1 MTKKTQIELFIYL
14 TAHCKDSYS
23 FHFVQLA
30 ADLYAWLVV
39 FILPVNSAINPF
51 LYTFTT
57 PTFRSSLR
65 DLCRRVSLLDWAS
78 TATTSMALT
87 SRSGVRSSV
96 SLRNHDYHS
105 SSSLHPNQPL
115 AADCDDAGRAQIELV
130 LLAGD
135 DPFQPDE
142 PLTSTVAAKWR
153 GAGSRLVVSQPQQ
166 QLQLTLGETI

>member
-1 MTKKTQIELFIYL
+1 MQSG
-14 TAHCKDSYS
+14 CYS
-23 FHFVQLA
+23 SNFVQLA

-57 PTFRSSLR
+57 PTFRASLR

-96 SLRNHDYHS
+96 SLRHHDYHS

-135 DPFQPDE
+135 SNDQFQSDE

-153 GAGSRLVVSQPQQ
+153 GAGSRLVVCQRQQQQQ
-166 QLQLTLGETI
+166 QLTFGETI

>member
-1 MTKKTQIELFIYL
+1 M
-14 TAHCKDSYS
+14 
-23 FHFVQLA
+23 QLA

-57 PTFRSSLR
+57 PTFRASLR
-65 DLCRRVSLLDWAS
+65 DLCRRVTLLDWAS

-96 SLRNHDYHS
+96 SLRHHDYHS
-105 SSSLHPNQPL
+105 SSSSHPNQPL
-115 AADCDDAGRAQIELV
+115 PADCDDAGRAQIELV
-130 LLAGD
+130 LLND
-135 DPFQPDE
+135 DPFQSDE

-153 GAGSRLVVSQPQQ
+153 GAGSRLIAVSQPQQ
-166 QLQLTLGETI
+166 QLTFGEAI